1 MKLLHII
8 TGLST
13 GGAERA
19 LYNVLAGGL
28 AQSGK
33 SVVLSL
39 RDKGA
44 YGQKIR
50 DLGVPVYT
58 LGMQRGVPG
67 PLAVT
72 RLRRLVRSLRP
83 AIVQG
88 WMYHGNL
95 AAWLAQRMAPGR
107 PALAWN
113 IRHSLYGLSG
123 EKRATRQVIRANRWL
138 SGAPDALL
146 YNSHL
151 SRHQHEAFGLR
162 SDKGQVIPNG
172 FDLAALGPDPVGARA
187 VRASLGIP
195 EEALVIGHVARF
207 HPMKDHARFVRAAV
221 RAAQSREDVH
231 VLLVGRDVVA
241 ANAALATHVP
251 EPLGARFHWLGERED
266 VHGLM
271 RAMDVLCLS
280 SAWGEAFPNV
290 LGEAMAT
297 GVPCVATDVGDS
309 ALIVGDT
316 GVVVPAEDDNA
327 LFNGLMTLLDKAP
340 AERRALGRGA
350 RERIESHFGL
360 AAVVNEYANLYE
372 NLAAI
377 RRPGEG

>member
-67 PLAVT
+67 PLAVM

-107 PALAWN
+107 LPLAWN

-146 YNSHL
+146 YN
-151 SRHQHEAFGLR
+151 
-162 SDKGQVIPNG
+162 
-172 FDLAALGPDPVGARA
+172 
-187 VRASLGIP
+187 
-195 EEALVIGHVARF
+195 
-207 HPMKDHARFVRAAV
+207 
-221 RAAQSREDVH
+221 
-231 VLLVGRDVVA
+231 
-241 ANAALATHVP
+241 
-251 EPLGARFHWLGERED
+251 
-266 VHGLM
+266 
-271 RAMDVLCLS
+271 
-280 SAWGEAFPNV
+280 
-290 LGEAMAT
+290 
-297 GVPCVATDVGDS
+297 
-309 ALIVGDT
+309 
-316 GVVVPAEDDNA
+316 
-327 LFNGLMTLLDKAP
+327 
-340 AERRALGRGA
+340 
-350 RERIESHFGL
+350 
-360 AAVVNEYANLYE
+360 
-372 NLAAI
+372 
-377 RRPGEG
+377 

>member
-1 MKLLHII
+1 MNVLHII

-19 LYNVLAGGL
+19 LYKVLAGGL
-28 AQSGK
+28 AQSGN
-33 SVVLSL
+33 SAVLSL
-39 RDKGA
+39 RDEGA
-44 YGQKIR
+44 YGRKIR

-146 YNSHL
+146 YN
-151 SRHQHEAFGLR
+151 
-162 SDKGQVIPNG
+162 
-172 FDLAALGPDPVGARA
+172 
-187 VRASLGIP
+187 
-195 EEALVIGHVARF
+195 
-207 HPMKDHARFVRAAV
+207 
-221 RAAQSREDVH
+221 
-231 VLLVGRDVVA
+231 
-241 ANAALATHVP
+241 
-251 EPLGARFHWLGERED
+251 
-266 VHGLM
+266 
-271 RAMDVLCLS
+271 
-280 SAWGEAFPNV
+280 
-290 LGEAMAT
+290 
-297 GVPCVATDVGDS
+297 
-309 ALIVGDT
+309 
-316 GVVVPAEDDNA
+316 
-327 LFNGLMTLLDKAP
+327 
-340 AERRALGRGA
+340 
-350 RERIESHFGL
+350 
-360 AAVVNEYANLYE
+360 
-372 NLAAI
+372 
-377 RRPGEG
+377 